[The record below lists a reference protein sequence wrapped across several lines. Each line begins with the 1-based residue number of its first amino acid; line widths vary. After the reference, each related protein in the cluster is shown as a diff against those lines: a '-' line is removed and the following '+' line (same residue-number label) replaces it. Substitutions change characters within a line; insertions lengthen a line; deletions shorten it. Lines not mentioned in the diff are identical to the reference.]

1 MFINILRN
9 SEESNG
15 EFIVKSKELFN
26 DTDSAYQEFW
36 IRFLKLDSNNE
47 QSQSQMFKQF
57 HTLLSSKEAEDGSFD
72 EEENYMV
79 NQFNSALEKANTS
92 IMKPPIKVVLEP
104 LVVDEVKSVPFGRDT
119 LVKLFS
125 GETI

>member
-57 HTLLSSKEAEDGSFD
+57 HTLLSSKETEDGSFD

-104 LVVDEVKSVPFGRDT
+104 LVVEEVKSVPFGRDT

-125 GETI
+125 SETI

>member
-26 DTDSAYQEFW
+26 DTDSAYHEFW
-36 IRFLKLDSNNE
+36 SRFLKLDSNNE

-57 HTLLSSKEAEDGSFD
+57 HTLLSSK
-72 EEENYMV
+72 
-79 NQFNSALEKANTS
+79 
-92 IMKPPIKVVLEP
+92 
-104 LVVDEVKSVPFGRDT
+104 
-119 LVKLFS
+119 
-125 GETI
+125 

>member
-36 IRFLKLDSNNE
+36 IRFLKLDSNYE

-92 IMKPPIKVVLEP
+92 IIKPPIKVVLEP
-104 LVVDEVKSVPFGRDT
+104 LVVDEVKSLPFGRDT